1 MCPPSQ
7 KWRTLHSTEFLEFGA
22 WYSCF
27 WSFWCFVWIKKRNG
41 FGSSFLS
48 RYWFL
53 TALWSSTFC
62 FESAVI
68 SKMAST
74 PIFSAFQENSGFC
87 LWSLLS
93 LASLL
98 YSAAGLKISSPLLI
112 MWSLYPCGFFFSA
125 LVAMLQHGFGCLQ
138 IQMVKT
144 ALFFTLVAFVSRPC
158 LEQKNCV
165 IQYWTVWWK
174 DKTISFDER
183 DWSVCFGE
191 ETKPGTEP
199 SYMVKN

>member
-1 MCPPSQ
+1 MTVKLMCPPSQ
-7 KWRTLHSTEFLEFGA
+7 IWRTLHSTEFLEFGA

-53 TALWSSTFC
+53 TVLWSSTFC

-74 PIFSAFQENSGFC
+74 PIISAFQENSGFC

-98 YSAAGLKISSPLLI
+98 FSAAGLKISSLLLI

-125 LVAMLQHGFGCLQ
+125 LVAMRQHGFGCLQ

-144 ALFFTLVAFVSRPC
+144 ALFFYP
-158 LEQKNCV
+158 
-165 IQYWTVWWK
+165 
-174 DKTISFDER
+174 
-183 DWSVCFGE
+183 
-191 ETKPGTEP
+191 
-199 SYMVKN
+199 